1 MNPKFTGVW
10 LPKEILEHE
19 NLSVTAKMAYG
30 IIDGLDGDEGCYA
43 SNGYL
48 GRILGVSER
57 QVKNIV
63 GDLLD
68 AGVITR
74 VVHSN
79 AQGSVRYLRTVA
91 RVALLKAG
99 EEKNCTGGGKP
110 VARGEGNE
118 VPPYRKE
125 DKKEDKDTMVLPYGE
140 PFKLAWEKWVAYRKE
155 IKKAMKPTT
164 MREQLSLFASWN
176 SEENSIASINKS
188 IAFGWQG
195 VFVVN
200 GNNTKT
206 KPTLTSQDH
215 ANGF

>member
-1 MNPKFTGVW
+1 MNTKFTGVW

-74 VVHSN
+74 VLESN
-79 AQGSVRYLRTVA
+79 AKGSVRYLRTVA
-91 RVALLKAG
+91 RAALLKAG
-99 EEKNCTGGGKP
+99 DEKNCTGGGKP
-110 VARGEGNE
+110 VTRGEGNP

-125 DKKEDKDTMVLPYGE
+125 NKKEDKDTVVLPYGE
-140 PFKLAWEKWVAYRKE
+140 PFKLAWEKWVGYRKE

-164 MREQLSLFASWN
+164 MREQLALFASWN

-200 GNNTKT
+200 GQNNKT

>member
-1 MNPKFTGVW
+1 MNPKFTGIW

-19 NLSVTAKMAYG
+19 SLSVTAKMAYG
-30 IIDGLDGDEGCYA
+30 IIDGLDGEDGCYA

-74 VVHSN
+74 VLESN

-91 RVALLKAG
+91 RVALLKAQ
-99 EEKNCTGGGKP
+99 EEKNCTGGVKP
-110 VARGEGNE
+110 VSPEGGNK
-118 VPPYRKE
+118 VPPYSKE

-155 IKKAMKPTT
+155 IRKPMRPTT
-164 MREQLSLFASWN
+164 MKEQLAMFASWN
-176 SEENSIASINKS
+176 SEANAIASINKS

-195 VFVVN
+195 VFVVS
-200 GNNTKT
+200 GTNNNKR
-206 KPTLTSQDH
+206 TLTSQDH

>member
-30 IIDGLDGDEGCYA
+30 IIDGLDGEDGCYA

-79 AQGSVRYLRTVA
+79 AQGSVRYLHTVA

-99 EEKNCTGGGKP
+99 EEKNCTEGVKP
-110 VARGEGNE
+110 VARGEGSK

-125 DKKEDKDTMVLPYGE
+125 DKKEDINTVVLPYGE
-140 PFKLAWEKWVAYRKE
+140 AFKLAWEKWVGYRKE
-155 IKKAMKPTT
+155 IKKPMKPTT
-164 MREQLSLFASWN
+164 VREQLALFASWN
-176 SEENSIASINKS
+176 SEENSVASINKS

-200 GNNTKT
+200 GNNAKT

>member
-10 LPKEILEHE
+10 LPREILEHE

-30 IIDGLDGDEGCYA
+30 IIDGLDGEDGCYA

-48 GRILGVSER
+48 GRILGVSQR

-74 VVHSN
+74 VLESN

-91 RVALLKAG
+91 RQALLKAG
-99 EEKNCTGGGKP
+99 EEKKCTGGVNP
-110 VARGEGNE
+110 VSLGGCNE
-118 VPPYRKE
+118 LPPYSKE
-125 DKKEDKDTMVLPYGE
+125 DKKEDKDTHVLPYGDA
-140 PFKLAWEKWVAYRKE
+140 FKHAWEKWVGYRKE
-155 IKKAMKPTT
+155 IRKAMKPTT
-164 MREQLSLFASWN
+164 IKEQLGMLASWQ
-176 SEENSIASINKS
+176 SEESAVASINKS
-188 IAFGWQG
+188 IAFGWTG
-195 VFVVN
+195 IFVMN
-200 GNNTKT
+200 DNATKN
-206 KPTLTSQDH
+206 KKRLTSQDH

>member
-19 NLSVTAKMAYG
+19 TLSVTAKMAYG
-30 IIDGLDGDEGCYA
+30 IIDGLDGEDGCYA

-48 GRILGVSER
+48 ARILGVSER

-63 GDLLD
+63 GSLLE

-74 VVHSN
+74 VVISN

-99 EEKNCTGGGKP
+99 EEKNCTGGVKP
-110 VARGEGNE
+110 VSHGGGNE
-118 VPPYRKE
+118 VPPYRIE
-125 DKKEDKDTMVLPYGE
+125 DNKEDKDTIVLPYGDA
-140 PFKLAWEKWVAYRKE
+140 FKVAWDKWVAYRKE
-155 IKKAMKPTT
+155 IKKVMKPSTIK
-164 MREQLSLFASWN
+164 EQLVMLSTWG
-176 SEENSIASINKS
+176 EENAVASINKS

-195 VFVVN
+195 LFVVN
-200 GNNTKT
+200 DNKPNNK
-206 KPTLTSQDH
+206 KRLTSQDH